1 MGKKAKAMRTAGEA
15 AGKKAQVSAW
25 GRSKCTKS
33 DLNKLHKYGLLSA
46 KMEAKLTGD
55 KVESCLDEG
64 WRVMFFHFMLH
75 GISLSAHEFLRGLLL
90 VYGVQLHSSRLIPLS
105 ISPALSPAGFIEAIV
120 FGLLKLIEYCHP

>member
-1 MGKKAKAMRTAGEA
+1 
-15 AGKKAQVSAW
+15 
-25 GRSKCTKS
+25 
-33 DLNKLHKYGLLSA
+33 
-46 KMEAKLTGD
+46 
-55 KVESCLDEG
+55 
-64 WRVMFFHFMLH
+64 MFFHFMLH